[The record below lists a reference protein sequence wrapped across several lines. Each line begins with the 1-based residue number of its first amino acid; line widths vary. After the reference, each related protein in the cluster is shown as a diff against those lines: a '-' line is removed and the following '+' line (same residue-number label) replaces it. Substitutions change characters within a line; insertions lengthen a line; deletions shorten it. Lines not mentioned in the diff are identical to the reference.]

1 MRAGSSFARVFAQVP
16 GGYKGIKGSI
26 LMTKALSTMPQD
38 GAFRKSAHFIL
49 SADRGWKQRF
59 QLALADL
66 REGGHLWRLIAVLGF
81 LDIKLRY
88 RGSALGPFWL
98 TISMGVQVGAMAF
111 IYADLF
117 HTDIHTYLPFL
128 SLSLIA
134 WNYLNAL
141 VTDGCGCF
149 IQSDSVIKGMRMPF
163 TVHAAR
169 SLMRNTMI
177 LAHNIVI
184 VIAVFAIMGVHQSL
198 FSFMALPA
206 FGLWLVDGFAFS
218 LLFGALCARFRDVP
232 QIISAIM
239 QIAFFITPIMW
250 NANILNGHR
259 EALFLIRFNPFYY
272 LLEILRAP
280 LLGTPLPAETWIYA
294 LLISSILI
302 LFSWIAFA
310 RTRGRIAFWV

>member
-1 MRAGSSFARVFAQVP
+1 MSR
-16 GGYKGIKGSI
+16 
-26 LMTKALSTMPQD
+26 D
-38 GAFRKSAHFIL
+38 GAFRKPVHFNL

-59 QLALADL
+59 QLATADL
-66 REGGHLWRLIAVLGF
+66 RESMHLWRLIVVLGF

-141 VTDGCGCF
+141 VTDGCACF

-169 SLMRNTMI
+169 SIVRNTII
-177 LAHNIVI
+177 LAHNVVI
-184 VIAVFAIMGVHQSL
+184 IIAVFAIMGVHQSL
-198 FSFMALPA
+198 SSLMALPA
-206 FGLWLVDGFAFS
+206 FCLWLVDAFAFS

-232 QIISAIM
+232 PIIAAIM
-239 QIAFFITPIMW
+239 QIAFFITPVMW
-250 NANILNGHR
+250 NMNILNGHR
-259 EALFLIRFNPFYY
+259 EAIFLIRFNPFYY
-272 LLEILRAP
+272 LFEILRAP
-280 LLGTPLPAETWIYA
+280 LLGTPLAATTWAWA
-294 LLISSILI
+294 LVISAILI
-302 LFSWIAFA
+302 LFSWVAFA